1 MFKAQ
6 DKKRD
11 QFLPTLHDLAGSFA
25 HGFREIDPSKI
36 FKAQQVEKLEA
47 LADQQGFAGKF
58 DAMEETQKAAAK
70 LRVGLAGSIKSDDV
84 DQGKALL
91 DTLRDV
97 KDAMIDLN
105 KFKVVV
111 KEVGK

>member
-1 MFKAQ
+1 MMNWRYAASGASA
-6 DKKRD
+6 
-11 QFLPTLHDLAGSFA
+11 AGRMCMC
-25 HGFREIDPSKI
+25 HP
-36 FKAQQVEKLEA
+36 
-47 LADQQGFAGKF
+47 
-58 DAMEETQKAAAK
+58 AMEAAAK